1 MVETVL
7 EYVDSKL
14 SKLLYLSTSIW
25 NRDNPQYFHLSC
37 KIAFK
42 FLQLRD
48 HKNISKSI
56 CTLNTTKGRRTLA
69 CLFELDGRHFSDV
82 SSLF

>member
-25 NRDNPQYFHLSC
+25 NRDNPQYLPA
-37 KIAFK
+37 K
-42 FLQLRD
+42 L
-48 HKNISKSI
+48 
-56 CTLNTTKGRRTLA
+56 
-69 CLFELDGRHFSDV
+69 
-82 SSLF
+82 